1 MSLPI
6 RQGKPL
12 QNNFTIFLVKG
23 GAGVMK
29 QKDKKKKTKRELWKE
44 MLKKNLKNLKQSI
57 PRKGPAS
64 QVNKTIA

>member
-1 MSLPI
+1 
-6 RQGKPL
+6 
-12 QNNFTIFLVKG
+12 
-23 GAGVMK
+23 MK

-44 MLKKNLKNLKQSI
+44 MLKKNLKNLRPSI